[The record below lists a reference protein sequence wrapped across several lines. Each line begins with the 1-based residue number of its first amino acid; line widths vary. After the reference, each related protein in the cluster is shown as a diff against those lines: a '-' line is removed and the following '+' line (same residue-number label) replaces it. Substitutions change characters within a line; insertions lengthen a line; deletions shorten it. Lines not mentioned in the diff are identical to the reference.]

1 MRPHEEP
8 VPGEVRTADQARRLL
23 QRIASLPAEIGERE
37 LTFFD
42 DAVGALLST
51 DSESAWRATRAVAP
65 EALPPVLAR
74 LPCEG
79 YAWAHG
85 MRLLSRLPRNHGIY
99 SEILAKPWK
108 PDGKIATG
116 QRRRKDAAPDIY
128 EYMGMDVTATFT
140 IVHPEGE
147 GQPKRSEVV
156 LAPAR
161 AIRVFSTG
169 LLRTKVSTLK
179 RIRDRDQRA
188 ATVFMR
194 DAQKR
199 AFACEEDAKRA
210 ARRDVEAQRRTRSVN
225 LFVGS

>member
-1 MRPHEEP
+1 VTYGHSKDRRPDLKQIMYGMMMSGDGGVP
-8 VPGEVRTADQARRLL
+8 VFGEALDGNTSDTAATADFFRRLRHL
-23 QRIASLPAEIGERE
+23 VEDPRKVVCVSDCKGWSGS
-37 LTFFD
+37 
-42 DAVGALLST
+42 V
-51 DSESAWRATRAVAP
+51 VAMIQ
-65 EALPPVLAR
+65 
-74 LPCEG
+74 
-79 YAWAHG
+79 AHG